1 MFNFDFYNPTRIL
14 FGNDRLAGIG
24 EQIGYYGTAVPRFRR
39 SGNRLSGSGNRCS
52 DGVSRLSGAA
62 DADTKLLLG

>member
-1 MFNFDFYNPTRIL
+1 MSQMNYLLIMPRFVDK
-14 FGNDRLAGIG
+14 IG
-24 EQIGYYGTAVPRFRR
+24 EWYHFPLGGYYGTAVPRFRR